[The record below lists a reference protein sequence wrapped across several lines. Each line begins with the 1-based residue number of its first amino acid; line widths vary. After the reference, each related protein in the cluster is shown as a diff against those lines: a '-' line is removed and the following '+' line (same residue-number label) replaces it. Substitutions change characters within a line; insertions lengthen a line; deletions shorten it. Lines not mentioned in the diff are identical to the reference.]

1 MFSQDTC
8 VSDGK
13 HIVLSIM
20 ISVACLGIIIVVL
33 TWILML
39 YEFYKLKGEFKIH
52 QQYIWNM
59 YSIIYSFKER
69 DAIKK
74 IPTNCE

>member
-13 HIVLSIM
+13 HIVLNIM
-20 ISVACLGIIIVVL
+20 IGVACLGIIIVVL
-33 TWILML
+33 TWILIM
-39 YEFYKLKGEFKIH
+39 YEFYKLKGEFKMH

-59 YSIIYSFKER
+59 YSIYSFKER
-69 DAIKK
+69 DAVKK